1 MIETG
6 KILNDRYKIID
17 LIAKGGMG
25 AVYRAKDLK
34 LGESLVAVKQT
45 FVGKNQQQMAKILEQ
60 EAFLLAN
67 LLHPALPQV
76 RDLFFN
82 DHGHFLVMQYVEGED
97 LDEILSRQGKLPV
110 SEVIDWTN
118 QILDVL
124 DYLHTHNPPIIH
136 RDIKP
141 ANLKL
146 TPRGHLMLLDFGLAK
161 SSTNVSVRAYT
172 LIYAA
177 PEQITGHGTVPTSD
191 IYSVGATLYHLLSG
205 KEPVDATTRA
215 ITKVNGD
222 DPMKTLCEIEKTIPQ
237 SLSELVSKAMELDA
251 RKRFLSVGEMRVQF
265 KKVTQELWAS
275 HGIKIKGMITN
286 PTINAPIQ
294 VVEDKKQPANKYSNI
309 KIRSLFTT
317 NLGLELVLIPSGS
330 FLMGAENSGSDEKP
344 VHEVK
349 ISQSFYLSQYLIT
362 QSQWEEIMGSNP
374 SYFKG
379 DKRLPVEKVSWIDV
393 QEFIKRM
400 NSLGDG
406 TYRLPSEAEWEYACR
421 AGSIGDYAGDL
432 SELGWYADNSGDV
445 LIDAAAVYKEADLTL
460 DERYKKLLSIRCRTH
475 VVGSKK
481 PNKWKLYD
489 MHGNVSEWCED
500 WYDGDY
506 YKTSSNVNPKGPTS
520 GSFRV
525 VRGGS
530 WFSLAED
537 CRSADRSRFLPTNR
551 SSIVGFRLVR
561 EVE

>member
-1 MIETG
+1 
-6 KILNDRYKIID
+6 
-17 LIAKGGMG
+17 
-25 AVYRAKDLK
+25 
-34 LGESLVAVKQT
+34 
-45 FVGKNQQQMAKILEQ
+45 
-60 EAFLLAN
+60 
-67 LLHPALPQV
+67 
-76 RDLFFN
+76 
-82 DHGHFLVMQYVEGED
+82 
-97 LDEILSRQGKLPV
+97 
-110 SEVIDWTN
+110 
-118 QILDVL
+118 
-124 DYLHTHNPPIIH
+124 
-136 RDIKP
+136 
-141 ANLKL
+141 
-146 TPRGHLMLLDFGLAK
+146 MLLDFGLAK

-205 KEPVDATTRA
+205 QEPVDATTRA
-215 ITKVNGD
+215 ITKVSGE
-222 DPMKTLCEIEKTIPQ
+222 DPMRPLYEIEQTIPQ
-237 SLSELVSKAMELDA
+237 PLSELVSKAMELDV
-251 RKRFLSVGEMRVQF
+251 RKRFLSIGEMRVQF
-265 KKVTQELWAS
+265 KKVTQELWAT
-275 HGIKIKGMITN
+275 HGVKLKGMIYS
-286 PTINAPIQ
+286 PKIN
-294 VVEDKKQPANKYSNI
+294 VSTKTLEDKKTASNKTSNI
-309 KIRSLFTT
+309 KIKSLFTS

-330 FLMGAENSGSDEKP
+330 FLMGTENSGSDERP

-362 QSQWEEIMGSNP
+362 QGQWEEIMGNNP

-379 DKRLPVEKVSWIDV
+379 DKRLPIERVSWIDV

-406 TYRLPSEAEWEYACR
+406 TYRLPTEAEWEYAAR
-421 AGSIGDYAGDL
+421 AGSKEDFAGDL
-432 SELGWYADNSGDV
+432 SELGWYANNSGDV
-445 LIDAAAVYKEADLTL
+445 IIDASKIYKDANLTL
-460 DERYKKLLSIRCRTH
+460 DERYKRLLAIRCRTH
-475 VVGSKK
+475 IVGSKK

-506 YKTSSNVNPKGPTS
+506 YKVSPAVNPKGPAV